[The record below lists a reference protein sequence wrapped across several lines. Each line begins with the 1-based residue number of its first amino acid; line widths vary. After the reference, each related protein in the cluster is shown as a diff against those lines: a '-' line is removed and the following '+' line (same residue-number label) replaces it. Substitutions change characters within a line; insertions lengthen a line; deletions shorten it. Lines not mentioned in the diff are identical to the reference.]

1 MRMDTRQF
9 MQEHS
14 IEDLLKFPSI
24 DVSDSPTSSPVQ
36 ASASNPAEPPN
47 PFSSPQYISLFTE
60 SLKKHSSSP
69 DISPEAYLEQ
79 LRSDLADHLSRK
91 TLIYLDTCHWVNLR
105 HVMLQSPHSKE
116 PYDRILRLLGLLRQK
131 DRAVCPVSAAL
142 FEELMKQTDGASRAA
157 TANLMD
163 SLSGGTCIQIWIN
176 LVRSEW
182 QQHVARTLLG
192 KSPAE
197 TRADV
202 FTKAGFWAGEHLI
215 DYLAL
220 PDYENTVR
228 QKLYIDLRWA
238 MSFNDYQLLPGFPWH
253 KNCDY

>member
-1 MRMDTRQF
+1 
-9 MQEHS
+9 
-14 IEDLLKFPSI
+14 
-24 DVSDSPTSSPVQ
+24 
-36 ASASNPAEPPN
+36 
-47 PFSSPQYISLFTE
+47 
-60 SLKKHSSSP
+60 
-69 DISPEAYLEQ
+69 
-79 LRSDLADHLSRK
+79 
-91 TLIYLDTCHWVNLR
+91 
-105 HVMLQSPHSKE
+105 
-116 PYDRILRLLGLLRQK
+116 
-131 DRAVCPVSAAL
+131 
-142 FEELMKQTDGASRAA
+142 
-157 TANLMD
+157 MD